1 MRTARKISI
10 VLIALVVM
18 TMVTALPAHAGA
30 EGDFLSRINASR
42 SAAGLPPVSMH
53 SDLVPDA
60 RGHSAE
66 MMAAGQ
72 IYHSSNLAGVASG
85 WEALAEN
92 VGAGPSVDSLH
103 SAFMNSAGHRA
114 NILGDYNYVGVGVA
128 GEGDVLW
135 VTVIFMRKGAAP
147 EVTTTTTTTTTTVP
161 ATTST
166 TTTIAAPA
174 AISTTDPPAPGPV
187 SEAATTTTAPAPTSS
202 TGTPASDQAAAEPP
216 APVPESGPNVEMQ
229 ISAQALHL
237 PIAD

>member
-1 MRTARKISI
+1 MRTARKIAI
-10 VLIALVVM
+10 VLVALVVM
-18 TMVTALPAHAGA
+18 TVGMAVPAHAGA
-30 EGDFLSRINASR
+30 EGDFLSKINASR
-42 SAAGLPPVSMH
+42 SAAGLPSVSMH
-53 SDLVPDA
+53 SDLVPAA
-60 RGHSAE
+60 RNHSTE

-72 IYHSSNLAGVASG
+72 IYHTSNLAGVASG

-103 SAFMNSAGHRA
+103 SAFMNSSGHRA

-128 GEGDVLW
+128 SDGDVLW

-147 EVTTTTTTTTTTVP
+147 EATTTTTTTTAAP

-166 TTTIAAPA
+166 TTTVTAPA
-174 AISTTDPPAPGPV
+174 TTTTTNPPAPGPV
-187 SEAATTTTAPAPTSS
+187 AESTTTTTTGAPTNS
-202 TGTPASDQAAAEPP
+202 TNNPASDQSAEASPGAA
-216 APVPESGPNVEMQ
+216 PESAPSVEMQ

>member
-1 MRTARKISI
+1 MRTARKIAI

-60 RGHSAE
+60 RSHSAE

-92 VGAGPSVDSLH
+92 
-103 SAFMNSAGHRA
+103 
-114 NILGDYNYVGVGVA
+114 
-128 GEGDVLW
+128 
-135 VTVIFMRKGAAP
+135 
-147 EVTTTTTTTTTTVP
+147 
-161 ATTST
+161 
-166 TTTIAAPA
+166 
-174 AISTTDPPAPGPV
+174 
-187 SEAATTTTAPAPTSS
+187 
-202 TGTPASDQAAAEPP
+202 
-216 APVPESGPNVEMQ
+216 
-229 ISAQALHL
+229 
-237 PIAD
+237 

>member
-1 MRTARKISI
+1 MRTARKIAI

-60 RGHSAE
+60 RSHSAE

-85 WEALAEN
+85 WEALGEN

-147 EVTTTTTTTTTTVP
+147 EATTTTTTTTTTVP
-161 ATTST
+161 TTTST

-174 AISTTDPPAPGPV
+174 ATPTTDPPAPGPV
-187 SEAATTTTAPAPTSS
+187 SEATTTTTAPAPTSS

-229 ISAQALHL
+229 ISVQALHL